1 MMDRIQSLPFT
12 NFFDTLK
19 NTVQSSNYSSM
30 NRFVLEL
37 FFLFHFQSRETLF
50 LDSVT

>member
-1 MMDRIQSLPFT
+1 MMDRIHISSFT
-12 NFFDTLK
+12 NIFDSLK

-37 FFLFHFQSRETLF
+37 FFLFHFQSLETHF